1 MWRVAQV
8 SVQSADANLGHP
20 TGSKNVATRPSFP
33 PCTVIVGNVAPTC
46 TFVSREGALPGV
58 RIPTLSATQ
67 GEAWHRCPLATPLE
81 GNMRDIQ
88 QLLREKEEAIAQ
100 LRREVEALRSVTPL
114 LSETG
119 VFIPRSFVNQKAGIE
134 TDAAI
139 GAALVTVGP
148 LLADEN
154 EFDPGIRARLAEATE
169 NDFKRSSTNGIS
181 RQLRRIAAPL
191 LRQM

>member
-1 MWRVAQV
+1 
-8 SVQSADANLGHP
+8 
-20 TGSKNVATRPSFP
+20 
-33 PCTVIVGNVAPTC
+33 
-46 TFVSREGALPGV
+46 
-58 RIPTLSATQ
+58 
-67 GEAWHRCPLATPLE
+67 
-81 GNMRDIQ
+81 MRDIQ
-88 QLLREKEEAIAQ
+88 QLLREKEEAIEK

-114 LSETG
+114 LSESG

-148 LLADEN
+148 LLADEKD
-154 EFDPGIRARLAEATE
+154 EFDPGIRARLAEAAE
-169 NDFKRSSTNGIS
+169 NDLKLSGTKGIS

>member
-1 MWRVAQV
+1 
-8 SVQSADANLGHP
+8 
-20 TGSKNVATRPSFP
+20 
-33 PCTVIVGNVAPTC
+33 
-46 TFVSREGALPGV
+46 
-58 RIPTLSATQ
+58 
-67 GEAWHRCPLATPLE
+67 
-81 GNMRDIQ
+81 MRDIQ
-88 QLLREKEEAIAQ
+88 QLLREKEEAIEQ

-148 LLADEN
+148 LLADEKD

-169 NDFKRSSTNGIS
+169 NDFKRSSKNGIS
-181 RQLRRIAAPL
+181 RQLRRIAAHF
-191 LRQM
+191 RQM